1 MLTSIYETIKGRGN
15 PNRGLLSINSYP
27 TTIAIN
33 FLLSSLLV
41 LSAQL
46 ASAAQF
52 LDITE
57 SAGVSL
63 THATTQTVL
72 RFEDFE
78 MNTVNNIPGLGVTS
92 HLFSTWLTG
101 GVAVGDYDQD
111 GWPDIFVIGG
121 EAGQSK
127 LFRNQ
132 NGIEFIDA
140 TAELGLSELS
150 GRIAGAVFAD
160 YDGDGDL
167 DLFMGGALGEAP
179 RLLRNDVN
187 QQAGFVNVFS
197 TALAGFQSE
206 HSPNAWGGAFGDYNN
221 DGCLDLLI
229 PRSLLPN
236 GPAPTFKTPQDSTQ
250 HLWQNQCDGT
260 FIDVSFSTGIS
271 PIFTPG
277 IFPNAGRDQTFTGNF
292 SDIDNDGQMDILF
305 TGDTSTDLVL
315 INQGNNEY
323 INVVDFNVINDKTAM
338 GAVVADLNNDGH
350 MDWFTSN
357 IGMPRSG
364 NRLYYGNGD
373 GTFNNVT
380 TDSGVLEGHWG
391 WGSCQLDVNLDRQPD
406 IFQVNGFY
414 FPNNTNSDSPTGR
427 YNGSPATLYVANSNG
442 TFTESAT
449 TFGVNDQGE
458 GRGVSCFDFDRD
470 GDIDIAISNH
480 RGPFKLYRN
489 DLPDDQKNFITVS
502 LSGLGANTEG
512 IGRKIY
518 LRSQNPAEPGQLM
531 HELRAGG
538 NFLSNNL
545 AEANFGLG
553 DWQGPFTIEVNWGD
567 GVFSQLRDVAKNQF
581 LTIRGSEANVFR
593 EGFEE

>member
-1 MLTSIYETIKGRGN
+1 MGGCKAIRGHGYR
-15 PNRGLLSINSYP
+15 NRGLLLCEGAWQK
-27 TTIAIN
+27 TIA
-33 FLLSSLLV
+33 FGLLLTSPLILH
-41 LSAQL
+41 
-46 ASAAQF
+46 AQF
-52 LDITE
+52 TDITD

-78 MNTVNNIPGLGVTS
+78 MNTVDNIPGLGITS

-127 LFRNQ
+127 LFRNN
-132 NGIEFIDA
+132 NGSTFIDV
-140 TAELGLSELS
+140 TDELGLSALS

-187 QQAGFVNVFS
+187 QQSGFINVFD
-197 TALAGFQSE
+197 TALADFQSE

-236 GPAPTFKTPQDSTQ
+236 GPSPTFKTPQGSTQ
-250 HLWQNQCDGT
+250 HLWQNQCDGS
-260 FIDVSFSTGIS
+260 FIDVSNDAQIS
-271 PIFTPG
+271 QIFTPG
-277 IFPNAGRDQTFTGNF
+277 VHPNAGRDQTFSGNF
-292 SDIDNDGQMDILF
+292 SDINNDGHLDILF
-305 TGDTSTDLVL
+305 TGDTSTDLIL
-315 INQGNNEY
+315 LNQGDGTF
-323 INVVDFNVINDKTAM
+323 INVVDYNVITDKTAM
-338 GAVVADLNNDGH
+338 GAVVADLNNDGY

-357 IGMPRSG
+357 IGMSRSG

-373 GTFNNVT
+373 GTFINGT
-380 TDSGVLEGHWG
+380 EGSGTLEGHWG
-391 WGSCQLDVNLDRQPD
+391 WGACQLDVNLDRQPD
-406 IFQVNGFY
+406 IFHVNGFY
-414 FPNNTNSDSPTGR
+414 FPDNTNPDAPGGR
-427 YNGSPATLYVANSNG
+427 YDNAPAVLYVADGNG
-442 TFTESAT
+442 RFNESAA
-449 TFGVNDQGE
+449 TFGVDDIGE

-470 GDIDIAISNH
+470 GDPDIAISNH
-480 RGPFKLYRN
+480 NGPFKLYRN
-489 DLPDDQKNFITVS
+489 DLPEAQRNFLTIT

-512 IGRKIY
+512 IGKKVY
-518 LRSQNPAEPGQLM
+518 LRSQHPDESGQLL
-531 HELRAGG
+531 HEIRAGG
-538 NFLSNNL
+538 NFLSDNL

-553 DWQGPFTIEVNWGD
+553 DWQGPFTVEVDWGD
-567 GVFSQLRDVAKNQF
+567 GSFSQLLDLTKNQF
-581 LTIRGSEANVFR
+581 ITIAENEANIWR
-593 EGFEE
+593 EGFED

>member
-1 MLTSIYETIKGRGN
+1 MGGCKAIKGHGYR
-15 PNRGLLSINSYP
+15 NRGLL
-27 TTIAIN
+27 
-33 FLLSSLLV
+33 
-41 LSAQL
+41 LSAAIWKTVAAFGLLLTSPLILHAQL
-46 ASAAQF
+46 T
-52 LDITE
+52 DITE

-78 MNTVNNIPGLGVTS
+78 MNTVNNIPGLGITS

-127 LFRNQ
+127 LFRNN
-132 NGIEFIDA
+132 NGSTFIDV
-140 TAELGLSELS
+140 TDELGLSALS

-187 QQAGFVNVFS
+187 QQSGFIDVFD
-197 TALAGFQSE
+197 TALADFQPE

-229 PRSLLPN
+229 PRSLMPS
-236 GPAPTFKTPQDSTQ
+236 GPSPTFKTPQGSTQ
-250 HLWQNQCDGT
+250 HLWQNQCDGS
-260 FIDVSFSTGIS
+260 FIDVSIDAQIS
-271 PIFTPG
+271 QIFTPG
-277 IFPNAGRDQTFTGNF
+277 IHPEGGRDQTFSGNF
-292 SDIDNDGQMDILF
+292 SDINNDGHLDILF
-305 TGDTSTDLVL
+305 TGDTSTDVILL
-315 INQGNNEY
+315 NQGDGTF
-323 INVVDFNVINDKTAM
+323 INVVDYNVITDKTAM
-338 GAVVADLNNDGH
+338 GAVVGDLNNDGY

-373 GTFNNVT
+373 GTFINA
-380 TDSGVLEGHWG
+380 TDGSGTLEGHWG
-391 WGSCQLDVNLDRQPD
+391 WGACQLDVNLDREPD
-406 IFQVNGFY
+406 IFHVNGFY
-414 FPNNTNSDSPTGR
+414 FPDNTNPDAPGGR
-427 YNGSPATLYVANSNG
+427 YDNAPAVLYVADGNG
-442 TFTESAT
+442 RFNESAAA
-449 TFGVNDQGE
+449 FGVDDIGE

-470 GDIDIAISNH
+470 GDPDIAVSNH
-480 RGPFKLYRN
+480 NGPFKLYRN
-489 DLPDDQKNFITVS
+489 DLPAAQRNFITVT

-512 IGRKIY
+512 IGKKVY
-518 LRSQNPAEPGQLM
+518 LRSQNPQEPGQLL
-531 HELRAGG
+531 HEIRAGG

-553 DWQGPFTIEVNWGD
+553 DWQGPFTVEVDWGD
-567 GVFSQLRDVAKNQF
+567 GSFSQLRDLTKNQF
-581 LTIRGSEANVFR
+581 ITIAEDQANIWR
-593 EGFEE
+593 EGFEG